1 MRPDDCR
8 TVPSARFAGLGLG
21 SAPGV
26 LDHDDLA
33 TTVLTAVR
41 ANMMRPLQLAA
52 IAALDEVYF
61 GNEVVAASVA
71 LVCAADPLFWKC
83 AHDAVLLPRSWC
95 RVVFHS
101 LVGRELD
108 ERRTGK
114 SVSPGAAQGR
124 LVVGQKVRQLGE
136 SLVWRALGIRRPKQ
150 WPGTI
155 RSTVRLHRDRE
166 KYPLPERLGD
176 VYLVIV
182 TDGKTRFF
190 ILTGS
195 IELVA
200 LGGQV
205 HPGPHVNR
213 LPEWFRERFHEGMV
227 VLPEADRAF
236 ERNNP
241 CHLGVCQNVGL
252 EADEPRCRGDI
263 PRCQIVIERKG
274 LQRDPN
280 VPGTADGF
288 KEQRSNIESRIV
300 DQVDH
305 PILFRCHDVQTYPF
319 VRTPFAFCDETMRT
333 NTPGAN
339 PA

>member
-8 TVPSARFAGLGLG
+8 IVPPVRFTGLGLG
-21 SAPGV
+21 SAPGI
-26 LDHDDLA
+26 LDHDNLA

-41 ANMMRPLQLAA
+41 ANVMRPLQLAA
-52 IAALDEVYF
+52 IAALDEVHF
-61 GNEVVAASVA
+61 GNEMVAASVS

-83 AHDAVLLPRSWC
+83 AHDAVLLSRPR

-101 LVGRELD
+101 LIGRKLGEP
-108 ERRTGK
+108 RHRS
-114 SVSPGAAQGR
+114 SVLPGAAHGR
-124 LVVGQKVRQLGE
+124 VVVRQQVCQLGE
-136 SLVWRALGIRRPKQ
+136 PLIWPTLGIRRAKQ

-155 RSTVRLHRDRE
+155 RSAVRLHRDRE
-166 KYPLPERLGD
+166 QNPLPERLGD